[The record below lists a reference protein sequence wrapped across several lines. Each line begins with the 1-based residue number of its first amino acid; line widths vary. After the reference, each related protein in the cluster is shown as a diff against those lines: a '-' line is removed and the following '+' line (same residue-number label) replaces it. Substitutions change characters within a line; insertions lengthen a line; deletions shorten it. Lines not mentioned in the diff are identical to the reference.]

1 MKRIIMTMLIL
12 GLLAVGF
19 AGCGSVTDNSGQDGS
34 AVLDSNPLDSGS
46 ADTDKG
52 SDSAKD
58 SGQWQA
64 VLYFSDSEGMNII
77 KEARNLETE
86 EDLTVEEKAKVCVEE
101 LIKGPQSAGLMDS
114 IPDASKVR
122 SVVKEGDTLVVDL
135 SEEFERDNVGGST
148 GTTMAIAPIVLTLTD
163 LEGVEKVKFK
173 IGGKDVGDFK
183 GHYDFTRPFE
193 RADFEQYIQ
202 K

>member
-19 AGCGSVTDNSGQDGS
+19 AGCGSVTDNSSEGDS
-34 AVLDSNPLDSGS
+34 VVVDSNPLDSGS
-46 ADTDKG
+46 ADADKG
-52 SDSAKD
+52 SDSSKD
-58 SGQWQA
+58 SNQWQP
-64 VLYFSDSEGMNII
+64 VLYFSDSDGINII
-77 KEARNLETE
+77 KETRNLEADE
-86 EDLTVEEKAKVCVEE
+86 NLTVEEKAKACVEE
-101 LIKGPQSAGLMDS
+101 LIKGPKSSGLMDS

-135 SEEFERDNVGGST
+135 SEEFDRDNVGGST
-148 GTTMAIAPIVLTLTD
+148 GTTMAVAPIVLTLTD